1 MLKNILQYIS
11 NSCMN
16 INITSGKLISSYLQ
30 MNSPSKGFKTS
41 PEHNISIK
49 NMLHRKIYLILFL
62 V

>member
-41 PEHNISIK
+41 PEHNI
-49 NMLHRKIYLILFL
+49 
-62 V
+62 